1 MGFIGALLA
10 ALGWGTDS
18 VLARQGLRSLPPAF
32 ATGISLCASLA
43 ICLIA
48 IAIVG
53 PARFPLA
60 GIAWFAMI
68 GLINFLL
75 GRQFNFRATKRLGA
89 ARTSA
94 LLATSPLVSI
104 ALAVLLAGERVTP
117 LLLVGVVLSIGGV
130 ILVVSG

>member
-18 VLARQGLRSLPPAF
+18 VLARQGLRSLPPAL
-32 ATGISLCASLA
+32 ATGISLAASFA

-48 IAIVG
+48 ILIVG

-104 ALAVLLAGERVTP
+104 ALAVLFAGEQVTP
-117 LLLVGVVLSIGGV
+117 LLLLGVLLSIGGV
-130 ILVVSG
+130 ILVVGG